1 MDLYPSASP
10 SNLVDLESKWQPF
23 QKQKQKQKTKKKK
36 KARKIDHKHEGI
48 FNKLLILYP

>member
-10 SNLVDLESKWQPF
+10 SNLVDLESKWQPL
-23 QKQKQKQKTKKKK
+23 QKQKQKTKTKKE
-36 KARKIDHKHEGI
+36 ARKIDHKHEGI